1 MAHENTLLKTAA
13 ADYDAVMAQMTALRD
28 EMEKI
33 ARNVQSIAGKSGH
46 AMANDL
52 SEGMSEAATYLGR
65 KGHQAEQRVEGAVAA
80 NPYIALGLAA
90 GMGVLLGALTRR

>member
-1 MAHENTLLKTAA
+1 MAQENTLLKAA
-13 ADYDAVMAQMTALRD
+13 SADYDAVMAQMVTMRD

-33 ARNVQSIAGKSGH
+33 AHNVQSIASKRGH
-46 AMANDL
+46 AIAADMSDGL
-52 SEGMSEAATYLGR
+52 SEAASYLGR